1 MKTETHIKIVYQ
13 ITKTNKKMKTKNNAQ
28 GEKRTGSKLIACSQI
43 LILVIASFAFSYL
56 ISQSSAPL
64 KTESEIT
71 EDSENT
77 NTDNTQSDSS
87 RDRITETLV
96 KFIIQKLKQPI
107 LPMISAEDS
116 LADWACCEK
125 NNNGN
130 FCAYRPKSECNSA
143 FSISPNKC
151 EETNF
156 CEQGCCI
163 GNSGI
168 CSVNTAKT
176 NCNGLWFENKDC
188 NIQECKR
195 GCCILG
201 DESKFI
207 TEKQCQIKAGEL
219 GISVDFKNE
228 VN

>member
-71 EDSENT
+71 KDSGNANIGDIWT
-77 NTDNTQSDSS
+77 FV
-87 RDRITETLV
+87 R
-96 KFIIQKLKQPI
+96 FIFQKLKQPI
-107 LPMISAEDS
+107 LPIISAEES

-130 FCAYRPKSECNSA
+130 
-143 FSISPNKC
+143 
-151 EETNF
+151 
-156 CEQGCCI
+156 
-163 GNSGI
+163 
-168 CSVNTAKT
+168 
-176 NCNGLWFENKDC
+176 
-188 NIQECKR
+188 
-195 GCCILG
+195 
-201 DESKFI
+201 
-207 TEKQCQIKAGEL
+207 
-219 GISVDFKNE
+219 
-228 VN
+228 